1 MIDLHNYMLPGL
13 DGPTDLEAALDLAQM
28 AVADGIKAI
37 VCTPHMHP
45 GRHDKRVSEIRAA
58 CTRMEVALS
67 SPVDKSRM
75 PQSI

>member
-45 GRHDKRVSEIRAA
+45 GRHDKSVSEIRAA